1 LLGLVGAVE
10 LPPEFVWHTQSI
22 KMRGSV
28 AKVHLLTNGTHGLP
42 AGTLAV
48 APALRYIE
56 RAFDAAKYGEIS
68 EQPYLEVTSNGNVVS
83 IHFQFAPYKLRQGD
97 WDSSRGR
104 VEQLAIATLGE
115 HFPALKGSIRQ
126 IESIMPT
133 DMEETYGLTEGDL
146 NHGQL
151 ILDQMFFM
159 RPMPGWSNHR
169 TPIDGLYLCGSG
181 VHGGGGISGASG
193 RNAARAVLK
202 AK

>member
-1 LLGLVGAVE
+1 
-10 LPPEFVWHTQSI
+10 
-22 KMRGSV
+22 
-28 AKVHLLTNGTHGLP
+28 
-42 AGTLAV
+42 
-48 APALRYIE
+48 
-56 RAFDAAKYGEIS
+56 
-68 EQPYLEVTSNGNVVS
+68 VS

-104 VEQLAIATLGE
+104 VEQLAIATLSE

-159 RPMPGWSNHR
+159 RPMPGYSNHR

-193 RNAARAVLK
+193 RNAAKAVLK
-202 AK
+202 IKSS